1 MSIIFKK
8 MSTTIKLFI
17 FFVFII
23 KIVNC
28 GNCCSA
34 PEVIEDEDD
43 NNNVGGNVVVNNPVV
58 EEVQDNQENV
68 GEDNQHLVNLVEFA
82 HEGHFDQENEGASS
96 DVDFTTNENTTST
109 D

>member
-1 MSIIFKK
+1 MSTT
-8 MSTTIKLFI
+8 TTIKLFI

-34 PEVIEDEDD
+34 PEVVEDEDD
-43 NNNVGGNVVVNNPVV
+43 NNNDGGNVVGNVGG
-58 EEVQDNQENV
+58 DNQPM
-68 GEDNQHLVNLVEFA
+68 VNLVDFA

-96 DVDFTTNENTTST
+96 GVDFTTNENTTST

>member
-1 MSIIFKK
+1 